1 MVIARIET
9 LLKEKIGL
17 DAVSI
22 GVSTLERSVR
32 ERVAA
37 TGCQDVHAYLEL
49 VLTCQPELQELIE
62 AVVVPESWFFRD
74 RRAFEALAHI
84 AQQESSRH
92 HTDGVLRVLSLPC
105 STGEEPYSIAMALL
119 DAGVPPHRFQVDA
132 VDISARALARADS
145 GIYGKNSFR
154 DSDLEFRDR
163 HFMPMGSAYCLNE
176 NVRGKVRLHQS
187 NLFDLGGACGAQ
199 TFDVIFCRN
208 VLIYFDRPAQVR
220 AVEILNRRL
229 ANTGV
234 LFVGPSETALLQD
247 QGFVTAKVPLAFA
260 FRKAS
265 AIARTPSPPVRP
277 LQPML
282 AARSNTRADALVSVP
297 KQRSSHA
304 PRPAVALADT
314 PRMATAKNWIEE
326 ARQMAD
332 RGNLA
337 GALAHCEMHM
347 KQDTPSAQAFYLVG
361 LLHDA
366 AGRTQQACE
375 QYRKALYLDPNHEE
389 ALVHLAMA
397 LRTGGDEHGAQRL
410 LARAKRAQVAGK

>member
-1 MVIARIET
+1 MVIVRIET

-22 GVSTLERSVR
+22 GATTLERAVR
-32 ERVAA
+32 ERLAA
-37 TGCQDVHAYLEL
+37 TGCQDAHAYLDL
-49 VLTCQPELQELIE
+49 VLTSEPELQELIE

-74 RRAFEALAHI
+74 RRAFEALARI
-84 AQQESSRH
+84 AQEESPCH
-92 HTDGVLRVLSLPC
+92 HPDGVLRVLSLPC
-105 STGEEPYSIAMALL
+105 STGEEPYSIAMTLL
-119 DAGVPPHRFQVDA
+119 DAGMPPRRFQVNA
-132 VDISARALARADS
+132 VDISARAIARADS
-145 GIYGKNSFR
+145 GIYGRNSFR
-154 DSDLEFRDR
+154 DSDLDFRDR

-176 NVRGKVRLHQS
+176 NVRRRVRLHQG
-187 NLFDLGGACGAQ
+187 NLFDLSGSCGAQ
-199 TFDVIFCRN
+199 TYDAVFCRN

-220 AVEILNRRL
+220 AVEILNRLL

-247 QGFVTAKVPLAFA
+247 RGFVSAQLPLAFA
-260 FRKAS
+260 FRKAP
-265 AIARTPSPPVRP
+265 AVARVPSPPVRP
-277 LQPML
+277 VL
-282 AARSNTRADALVSVP
+282 AARVNARASALTSRP
-297 KQRSSHA
+297 MQGSSPA
-304 PRPAVALADT
+304 QRPAVAVADA
-314 PRMATAKNWIEE
+314 PRTATAKSWIEE
-326 ARQMAD
+326 AQQMAD

-337 GALAHCEMHM
+337 DALAHCETHM

-397 LRTGGDEHGAQRL
+397 LRSGGDERGAQRL
-410 LARAKRAQVAGK
+410 FERAKRAQVAGK